1 MAFGQ
6 PGQSGTQPP
15 AQRISAADVHSVAF
29 GKPPFGKRG
38 YDEGEVDDF
47 LRRVADTLAQPPGSG
62 RVTAADVHDVA
73 FRKPRLG
80 SRGYDEDEVDAFLD
94 LVEGELRW
102 RASAEGRRELSVAA
116 AAPVQ
121 ASRVRAV
128 AVAVLADRGRML
140 ATENTEPDTGR
151 TVYRPPG
158 ADVAFG
164 ERGHE
169 TVARAF
175 REEFGAG
182 LLDIRPLATLESIH
196 RFGGREGHELVL
208 VYEAAPADPA
218 IWAQQRLIGRR
229 GGLTTS
235 AVWVPTEA
243 FRRGEAVLLPD
254 GLVDLLGSLPGG

>member
-6 PGQSGTQPP
+6 PNQLGAQPP
-15 AQRISAADVHSVAF
+15 PRRVSATDVHNVAF

-38 YDEGEVDDF
+38 YDEGEVDAF
-47 LRRVADTLAQPPGSG
+47 LRRVAETLAQPPGPG
-62 RVTAADVHDVA
+62 QVTAAEVHDVA

-102 RASAEGRRELSVAA
+102 RSSPEGRREL
-116 AAPVQ
+116 AAPPPAGQ
-121 ASRVRAV
+121 PQSNRVRAV
-128 AVAVLADRGRML
+128 AVAVLHDRGRML
-140 ATENTEPDTGR
+140 ATENADPETGR

-175 REEFGAG
+175 REEFGTG
-182 LLDIRPLATLESIH
+182 LLDVRPLATLESIH
-196 RFGGREGHELVL
+196 RFGGREVHELVL
-208 VYEAAPADPA
+208 V
-218 IWAQQRLIGRR
+218 
-229 GGLTTS
+229 
-235 AVWVPTEA
+235 
-243 FRRGEAVLLPD
+243 
-254 GLVDLLGSLPGG
+254 